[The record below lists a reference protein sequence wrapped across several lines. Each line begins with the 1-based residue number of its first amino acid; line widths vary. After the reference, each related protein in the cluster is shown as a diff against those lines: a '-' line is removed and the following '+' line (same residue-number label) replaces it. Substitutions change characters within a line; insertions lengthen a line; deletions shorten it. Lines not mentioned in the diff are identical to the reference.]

1 MEFKMNYEEI
11 YNEAHIAGCIAVAS
25 LKVRP
30 MIVSEHSNPLDNSS
44 KVVRQYYVGDGV
56 CGFAWVKITPA
67 RGKFVKWLKD
77 NRIGRSNSYEGGY
90 DISISD
96 YNQSLQ
102 KKEAYANAFAKVLVD
117 KGINAYAN
125 SRMD

>member
-1 MEFKMNYEEI
+1 MNCEQI
-11 YNEAHIAGCIAVAS
+11 YTEAHIAGCNAVAN

-30 MIVSEHSNPLDNSS
+30 MIVSQRANALDDSS
-44 KVVRQYYVGDGV
+44 AVVRQYYVEDGV
-56 CGFAWVKITPA
+56 CGFAWVKIRPA

-77 NRIGRSNSYEGGY
+77 NKIGRANSYEGGY

-96 YNQSLQ
+96 YNQSMQ
-102 KKEAYANAFAKVLVD
+102 KKEVYADAFAKVLVE
-117 KGINAYAN
+117 KGIKAYGQ

>member
-11 YNEAHIAGCIAVAS
+11 YSLACTAGRTAVAS
-25 LKVRP
+25 MQVQP
-30 MIVSEHSNPLDNSS
+30 MIVSEHSNPLDDSS
-44 KVVRQYYVGDGV
+44 KVVRQYYVEDGA
-56 CGFAWVKITPA
+56 CGFAWVKIRPA

-77 NRIGRSNSYEGGY
+77 NRIGRANSYEGGY
-90 DISISD
+90 DIWISD

-102 KKEAYANAFAKVLVD
+102 KKEKYATAFAEVLVS
-117 KGINAYAN
+117 KGITAHSQ

>member
-1 MEFKMNYEEI
+1 
-11 YNEAHIAGCIAVAS
+11 
-25 LKVRP
+25 
-30 MIVSEHSNPLDNSS
+30 MIVSEHSNPLDDSS

-117 KGINAYAN
+117 KGIKAYAN